1 MRMTYFPGCTLYN
14 KARELDNTTRASL
27 AALGIELNELPEWTC
42 CGTVFPL
49 ARDNYMGMVAA
60 ARILA
65 NASKEEGCRLVTVCS
80 LCYNV
85 LKRVN
90 QVIKNN
96 LEARKKLNDFLEE
109 NYTGETLIVHPL
121 EICRDN
127 VGFDVIKEKITRS
140 LKGLKVACYYGCAL
154 VRPASEMNFDD
165 PENPG
170 IMDDLVRALGA
181 ETVEHPNKTT
191 CCGSYQ
197 VLHDDSLVMQRV
209 RDILG
214 SAADRGAQAIVTSC
228 PLCQSNLD
236 RLQEK
241 ILQEDACF
249 RLIPVL
255 YFTQLLVAALEIPR
269 ESLGLEQHCVDPG
282 PLFQGA

>member
-1 MRMTYFPGCTLYN
+1 MTYFPGCTLYN
-14 KARELDNTTRASL
+14 KARGLDSSTRAAL
-27 AALGIELNELPEWTC
+27 AALDIELNELPEWTC

-49 ARDNYMGMVAA
+49 AQDNYMGMVAA

-65 NASKEEGCRLVTVCS
+65 SAAEEEGRRLVTVCS
-80 LCYNV
+80 FCYNV

-90 QVIKNN
+90 HVIIHD
-96 LEARKKLNDFLEE
+96 LEARRKLNDFLEV

-121 EICRDN
+121 EICRDI
-127 VGFDVIKEKITRS
+127 VGFKVIKEKITRS
-140 LKGLKVACYYGCAL
+140 LKGLKVACYYGCTL

-181 ETVEHPNKTT
+181 DTVEHPNKTT

-197 VLHDDSLVMQRV
+197 VLHDDSLVLHRV

-214 SAADRGAQAIVTSC
+214 SAAGRGAQAIVTSC
-228 PLCQSNLD
+228 PLCQSNLE

-241 ILQEDACF
+241 MLQENAGF
-249 RLIPVL
+249 RRIPVL
-255 YFTQLLVAALEIPR
+255 YFTQLLGAALEIPR
-269 ESLGLEQHCVDPG
+269 ERLGLEQHCVDPG
-282 PLFQGA
+282 PLLMGD